1 MNDLIVEITLYS
13 LIALS
18 IYTWSVAIKKYLL
31 LRRKRVAD
39 ELFLRQ
45 FEEASSI
52 ASFYQLN
59 VSTPSDYGR
68 LVACVASEF
77 NELKSL
83 NKVIHY
89 GELRE
94 ELEHTIKQELQNI
107 ARTQEKGLSEFATIG
122 SASPFVG
129 LFGTVWGIKTALVE
143 IAKAGQAG
151 LDVVAGPIG
160 EALIATA
167 IGIAVALPAVTF
179 YNYFVRS
186 FTLRITELENFMEI
200 FIRRASKE
208 ISKGVS

>member
-1 MNDLIVEITLYS
+1 MGDLIVQLTLYV
-13 LIALS
+13 LIGLS

-31 LRRKRVAD
+31 LRSKRAD
-39 ELFLRQ
+39 DEQFLRQ
-45 FEEASSI
+45 FQEAKSM
-52 ASFYQLN
+52 AVFYQSN
-59 VSTPSDYGR
+59 FVTASDYGR

-77 NELKSL
+77 KDLQAQRQA
-83 NKVIHY
+83 IHY
-89 GELRE
+89 STLRE
-94 ELEHTIKQELQNI
+94 ELEHPIKQELQNI
-107 ARTQEKGLSEFATIG
+107 ARSQEKGLSEFATIG

-167 IGIAVALPAVTF
+167 IGIAVALPAVIF

-186 FTLRITELENFMEI
+186 FTLRVTELENFMEI
-200 FIRRASKE
+200 FIRRAFKE
-208 ISKGVS
+208 MSKGAV